1 VQRRESGTSR
11 RRRDSV
17 PARGGPRSRGRDTEA
32 VLIESATRLFYEK
45 GYNGTSITDL
55 ADALGLV
62 NASVYYYVASKQELL
77 LRVLQSGMEGFLT
90 RLEEIAAGD
99 GSSQEKVRLAI
110 ENHLE
115 FVVNRRDAVA
125 VFLRERRF
133 LEPPLSEAYDDSVD
147 RYDELF
153 IELVE
158 EGIAAGE
165 FPAVD
170 AHLVTR
176 LILGA
181 INWIVEWYD
190 PRGRLSRA
198 ELTDTV
204 TDMLVGRLLASP
216 PR

>member
-1 VQRRESGTSR
+1 MARRPAGTGRRRREST
-11 RRRDSV
+11 
-17 PARGGPRSRGRDTEA
+17 ARGLGTEA
-32 VLIESATRLFYEK
+32 VLIESATALFREK
-45 GYNGTSITDL
+45 GFNGTSITDL
-55 ADALGLV
+55 AEALGLV
-62 NASVYYYVASKQELL
+62 NASVYYYVSSKQELL
-77 LRVLQSGMEGFLT
+77 LRVLQSGMEGFLS
-90 RLEEIAAGD
+90 RLEEIAATD
-99 GSSQEKVRLAI
+99 ASSHEKIRLAI

-133 LEPPLSEAYDDSVD
+133 LEPPYSDEYELSVH

-165 FPAVD
+165 FAPVD
-170 AHLVTR
+170 AHIVAR

-190 PRGRLSRA
+190 PEGRLSRA
-198 ELTDTV
+198 ELTQTV
-204 TDMLVGRLLASP
+204 TDLLVERLLRSA